1 MMRMMGIVR
10 LTCRGQKD
18 PAAGCAITVPRP
30 HSAIRSPPRPED
42 PQRRSRD
49 KVALKVEG
57 IVNGGMHA
65 EEALGGSS
73 RFEPLHLAL
82 SSAYRLMRVLR
93 PIVAP
98 KPLFV
103 RTAQS

>member
-1 MMRMMGIVR
+1 MASKI
-10 LTCRGQKD
+10 
-18 PAAGCAITVPRP
+18 AGVMN
-30 HSAIRSPPRPED
+30 H
-42 PQRRSRD
+42 
-49 KVALKVEG
+49 
-57 IVNGGMHA
+57 GMHA
-65 EEALGGSS
+65 EEAVSGSS

-82 SSAYRLMRVLR
+82 SSPYKLMRVLR